1 MTAEGPQA
9 QGITKKVTLCM
20 QQSKALIEG
29 MKNERKDEDEWLD
42 NDRRE
47 GEAVDK
53 WIKDPDADL
62 HEAKRSY
69 WQSREAFIAQKD
81 AMMGE
86 LHRLRGSQSK
96 TIVKKEQTDDA
107 ETE

>member
-69 WQSREAFIAQKD
+69 IAQKD

-96 TIVKKEQTDDA
+96 TIVKREQTDDA